1 MRIGISAGV
10 GKNKTI
16 RDALQEQGLSLD
28 YVCGGIGRCGKC
40 AVRVISGH
48 VPVTG
53 ADRAFFSKEALEQ
66 GWRLACQMQVTDDIE
81 IEVAEDLVCHKEA
94 GIQVAGLY
102 PQDEKTDQGVP
113 TKAAYGIAIDLGTTT
128 IGFSLVDL
136 ATGQVESC
144 LSRMNSQRIY
154 GADVLS
160 RIQSANEGHGDD
172 LRRYAESDLTQGIK
186 DLCKNRIQVSDIRH
200 IVIAGNTTMC
210 HLLRGYSCQTLGV
223 APFQPVSIKQ
233 EDFVQKG
240 IAVTILP
247 GASAFVGGDI
257 ISGIYGIRE
266 HMDADEPWMLLDFG
280 TNGEMVLWT
289 GEEYFATAAAAGPAF
304 EGGNISCGC
313 ASIPGA
319 ISSVMIAGRNSHTRT
334 IGGLPA
340 IGICG
345 SGILEAVSG
354 MKKGGIVD
362 ENGTFA
368 ADIPE
373 DGFALNTPGSQKK
386 ISLTQEDIRQF
397 QMAKAA
403 IAVGQK
409 TLLKAAGMEAWQV
422 KKVYLAGGMGTF
434 LNVRAAVETGLVEK
448 SFLPVAKAGGN
459 TSLQGA
465 VSYLK
470 KTGQEQI
477 LEKDKLKEITEKMQV
492 LMLADMPDFADAYI
506 SHMALTEFKA

>member
-1 MRIGISAGV
+1 M
-10 GKNKTI
+10 
-16 RDALQEQGLSLD
+16 
-28 YVCGGIGRCGKC
+28 
-40 AVRVISGH
+40 
-48 VPVTG
+48 
-53 ADRAFFSKEALEQ
+53 
-66 GWRLACQMQVTDDIE
+66 
-81 IEVAEDLVCHKEA
+81 
-94 GIQVAGLY
+94 
-102 PQDEKTDQGVP
+102 
-113 TKAAYGIAIDLGTTT
+113 
-128 IGFSLVDL
+128 
-136 ATGQVESC
+136 
-144 LSRMNSQRIY
+144 
-154 GADVLS
+154 
-160 RIQSANEGHGDD
+160 
-172 LRRYAESDLTQGIK
+172 
-186 DLCKNRIQVSDIRH
+186 SDIRH

-373 DGFALNTPGSQKK
+373 DGFALNTPGSQEK

-409 TLLKAAGMEAWQV
+409 TLLKEAGMEAWQV

>member
-66 GWRLACQMQVTDDIE
+66 GWRLACQMQVVDDIE
-81 IEVAEDLVCHKEA
+81 IEVAEDLVCQKEA

-186 DLCKNRIQVSDIRH
+186 ELCKNRIQVSDIRH

-373 DGFALNTPGSQKK
+373 DGFALNTPGSQEK

-422 KKVYLAGGMGTF
+422 KKGISGRRHGYLFKCARSGRDRSGGKKFFAGGKSRREYF
-434 LNVRAAVETGLVEK
+434 FTGG
-448 SFLPVAKAGGN
+448 SFL
-459 TSLQGA
+459 S
-465 VSYLK
+465 
-470 KTGQEQI
+470 
-477 LEKDKLKEITEKMQV
+477 EKDRTG
-492 LMLADMPDFADAYI
+492 ADFR
-506 SHMALTEFKA
+506 KG